1 MRRWISVT
9 GIAAIA
15 ALYAC
20 DGPNTP
26 VEPNTKPLGV
36 AVPLVSVN
44 AEKGGPGGG
53 TTAIDHGSL
62 GGLLDDD
69 HTQYLLAGGVR
80 NSPNGFAV
88 SGTIGAGSI
97 PTSGPGTRLMWYPGK
112 GAFRAGGV
120 FVPGLDG
127 LNLWDDSYIGRF
139 SVAMGIDT
147 RATGYAAVAF
157 GVGSFAMGDRS
168 VAFGSG
174 NATGPESFAF
184 GSGVAS
190 GQYAVAFGST
200 PSTRASGDKSMALG
214 HGANTNGKT
223 GAFVWADATPTV
235 LTARADN
242 QFVARAAQFWFGSNS
257 NVTSTAGRL
266 IETSTGA
273 YLSSG
278 GTWTNSSDSTRKT
291 GFQDVDGESVLAK
304 LAVMP
309 IRTWQYRAE
318 DSSVRHIGPTAQDFR
333 AAYGLGDTEKA
344 IATVD
349 ADGIALAAVQA
360 LEKRTREQAKTIAEL
375 QDARREIQDL
385 RLALDALRAQ
395 MEQLAT
401 RGSSR

>member
-1 MRRWISVT
+1 M
-9 GIAAIA
+9 
-15 ALYAC
+15 
-20 DGPNTP
+20 
-26 VEPNTKPLGV
+26 
-36 AVPLVSVN
+36 
-44 AEKGGPGGG
+44 
-53 TTAIDHGSL
+53 TATAD
-62 GGLLDDD
+62 
-69 HTQYLLAGGVR
+69 
-80 NSPNGFAV
+80 
-88 SGTIGAGSI
+88 
-97 PTSGPGTRLMWYPGK
+97 
-112 GAFRAGGV
+112 
-120 FVPGLDG
+120 
-127 LNLWDDSYIGRF
+127 RF
-139 SVAMGIDT
+139 
-147 RATGYAAVAF
+147 
-157 GVGSFAMGDRS
+157 
-168 VAFGSG
+168 
-174 NATGPESFAF
+174 
-184 GSGVAS
+184 
-190 GQYAVAFGST
+190 
-200 PSTRASGDKSMALG
+200 
-214 HGANTNGKT
+214 
-223 GAFVWADATPTV
+223 
-235 LTARADN
+235 
-242 QFVARAAQFWFGSNS
+242 
-257 NVTSTAGRL
+257 